1 MSLVDKINE
10 EYKVSIKEKDNNNTI
25 NTLRLIKSSIKDK
38 EIELRSKQEKLLDK
52 DILSLLQNMIK
63 QRKDSIEAFSKA
75 NRNDLI
81 EREESEII
89 VIEKFL
95 PKQLDESE
103 TEQIITKIINENNFS
118 SLKDMGK
125 LMSIIKINYVGQID
139 MGVAGKIAKSS
150 LGN

>member
-1 MSLVDKINE
+1 MSLVDKIDE
-10 EYKVSIKEKDNNNTI
+10 KYKISIKEKDNNSI

-38 EIELRSKQEKLLDK
+38 EIALRSKQEKLLDK

-63 QRKDSIEAFSKA
+63 QRKDSIEAFTKA
-75 NRNDLI
+75 NRKDLI
-81 EREESEII
+81 EREESEVL

-95 PKQLDESE
+95 PKQLGEGE
-103 TEQIITKIINENNFS
+103 AQKIIAKIIQENNLS

-125 LMSIIKINYVGQID
+125 LMSIIKTNYVGQID

>member
-10 EYKVSIKEKDNNNTI
+10 KYKVSIKEKDNNTI

-38 EIELRSKQEKLLDK
+38 EIALRSKQEKLQDK

-63 QRKDSIEAFSKA
+63 QRKDSIEAFTKA

-95 PKQLDESE
+95 PKQLSEGE
-103 TEQIITKIINENNFS
+103 TEQIITKIIKENNLS

>member
-1 MSLVDKINE
+1 MSLVDKIE
-10 EYKVSIKEKDNNNTI
+10 EKYKISIKEKDNNSI

-38 EIELRSKQEKLLDK
+38 EIALRSKQEKLLDK

-63 QRKDSIEAFSKA
+63 QRKDSIEAFAKA

-81 EREESEII
+81 EKEKNEVL

-95 PKQLDESE
+95 PHQLSE
-103 TEQIITKIINENNFS
+103 GEAKKIIAKIIQENNLS

-125 LMSIIKINYVGQID
+125 LMSIIKTNYVGKID

>member
-1 MSLVDKINE
+1 MSLVDKIDE
-10 EYKVSIKEKDNNNTI
+10 KYKISIKEKDNNSI

-38 EIELRSKQEKLLDK
+38 EIALRSKQEKLLDK

-63 QRKDSIEAFSKA
+63 QRKDSIEAFAKA

-81 EREESEII
+81 EKEKNEVL

-95 PKQLDESE
+95 PQQLSE
-103 TEQIITKIINENNFS
+103 GEAQKIIAKIIHENNLS

-125 LMSIIKINYVGQID
+125 LMSIIKTNYVGQID

>member
-1 MSLVDKINE
+1 MSLFDKIDE
-10 EYKVSIKEKDNNNTI
+10 KYKISIKEKDNNSI

-38 EIELRSKQEKLLDK
+38 EIALRSKQEKLLDK

-63 QRKDSIEAFSKA
+63 QRKDSIEAFAKA

-81 EREESEII
+81 EKEKNEVL

-95 PKQLDESE
+95 PQQLSE
-103 TEQIITKIINENNFS
+103 GETKKIIAKIIQENNLS

-125 LMSIIKINYVGQID
+125 LMSIIKTNYLGQID

>member
-1 MSLVDKINE
+1 MSLVDKIE
-10 EYKVSIKEKDNNNTI
+10 EKYKISIKEKDNNSI

-38 EIELRSKQEKLLDK
+38 EIALRSKQEKLLDK

-63 QRKDSIEAFSKA
+63 QRKDSIEAFAKA

-81 EREESEII
+81 EKEKNEVL

-95 PKQLDESE
+95 PQQLSE
-103 TEQIITKIINENNFS
+103 GEAQKIIAKIIQENNLS

-125 LMSIIKINYVGQID
+125 LMSIIKANYVGQID

>member
-1 MSLVDKINE
+1 MSLVDKIDKK
-10 EYKVSIKEKDNNNTI
+10 YKISIKEKDNNAI
-25 NTLRLIKSSIKDK
+25 NTLRLIKSAIKDK
-38 EIELRSKQEKLLDK
+38 EIALRAKQEKLLDK

-63 QRKDSIEAFSKA
+63 QRKDSIEAFAKA

-81 EREESEII
+81 EKEESEVL

-95 PKQLDESE
+95 PQQLDESE
-103 TEQIITKIINENNFS
+103 TEKIIKKIIKENNLS

-125 LMSIIKINYVGQID
+125 LMSMIKSNYVGQID
-139 MGVAGKIAKSS
+139 MGVAGRIAKSS

>member
-10 EYKVSIKEKDNNNTI
+10 KYKVSIKEKDNNTI

-38 EIELRSKQEKLLDK
+38 EIALRSKQEKLQDK

-103 TEQIITKIINENNFS
+103 TEQIITKIINENNLS

>member
-1 MSLVDKINE
+1 MSLVSKIE
-10 EYKVSIKEKDNNNTI
+10 EKYKISIKEKDNNAI

-38 EIELRSKQEKLLDK
+38 EIALRSKQEKLHDK

-63 QRKDSIEAFSKA
+63 QRKDSIEAFAKA

-81 EREESEII
+81 DKEQNEVL

-95 PKQLDESE
+95 PQQFSE
-103 TEQIITKIINENNFS
+103 GEAQKIIAKIIKENNLS

-125 LMSIIKINYVGQID
+125 LMSIIKTNYVGQID

>member
-1 MSLVDKINE
+1 MSLVDKIE
-10 EYKVSIKEKDNNNTI
+10 EKYKISIKEKDNNSI

-38 EIELRSKQEKLLDK
+38 EIALRSKQEKLLDK

-63 QRKDSIEAFSKA
+63 QRKDSIEAFAKA

-81 EREESEII
+81 EKEKNEVL

-95 PKQLDESE
+95 PQQLSE
-103 TEQIITKIINENNFS
+103 GEAQKIIAKIIQENNLS

-125 LMSIIKINYVGQID
+125 LMSIIKTNYVGQID

>member
-10 EYKVSIKEKDNNNTI
+10 KYKVSIKEKDNNTI

-38 EIELRSKQEKLLDK
+38 EIALRSKQEKLQDK

-95 PKQLDESE
+95 PKQLSEGE
-103 TEQIITKIINENNFS
+103 TEQIITKIIKENNLS

>member
-10 EYKVSIKEKDNNNTI
+10 KYKVSIKEKDNNTI

-63 QRKDSIEAFSKA
+63 QRKDSIEAFAKA
-75 NRNDLI
+75 NRKDLI
-81 EREESEII
+81 EREKIEII

-95 PKQLDESE
+95 PKQLGEGE
-103 TEQIITKIINENNFS
+103 TEQIITKIIKENNLS

-125 LMSIIKINYVGQID
+125 LMSIIKTNDVGQID
-139 MGVAGKIAKSS
+139 MGVPGKIAKSS

>member
-1 MSLVDKINE
+1 MSLVDKIE
-10 EYKVSIKEKDNNNTI
+10 EKYKISIKEKDNNSI

-38 EIELRSKQEKLLDK
+38 EIALRSKQEKLLDK

-63 QRKDSIEAFSKA
+63 QRKDSIEAFAKA

-81 EREESEII
+81 EKEKNEVL

-95 PKQLDESE
+95 PQQLSE
-103 TEQIITKIINENNFS
+103 GEAQKIIAKIIQENNLS

-125 LMSIIKINYVGQID
+125 LMSIIKTNYVGKID

>member
-10 EYKVSIKEKDNNNTI
+10 KYKVSIKEKDNNTI

-38 EIELRSKQEKLLDK
+38 EIALRSKQEKLQDK

-95 PKQLDESE
+95 PKQLGEGE
-103 TEQIITKIINENNFS
+103 TQQIITKIIKENNLS

>member
-1 MSLVDKINE
+1 MSLVDKIE
-10 EYKVSIKEKDNNNTI
+10 EKYKISIKEKDNNSI

-38 EIELRSKQEKLLDK
+38 EIALRSKQEKLLDK
-52 DILSLLQNMIK
+52 DILSLLQIMIK
-63 QRKDSIEAFSKA
+63 QRKDSIEAFAKA

-81 EREESEII
+81 EKEKNEVL

-95 PKQLDESE
+95 PQQLSE
-103 TEQIITKIINENNFS
+103 GEAQKIIAKIIQENNLS

-125 LMSIIKINYVGQID
+125 LMSIIKTNYVGKID

>member
-10 EYKVSIKEKDNNNTI
+10 KYKVSIKEKDNNTI

-38 EIELRSKQEKLLDK
+38 EIALRSKQEKLQDK

>member
-10 EYKVSIKEKDNNNTI
+10 KYKVSIKEKDNNTI

-38 EIELRSKQEKLLDK
+38 EIALRSKQEKLQDK

-95 PKQLDESE
+95 PKQLGEGE
-103 TEQIITKIINENNFS
+103 TEQIITKIIKENNLS

>member
-1 MSLVDKINE
+1 MSLVDKIE
-10 EYKVSIKEKDNNNTI
+10 EKYKISIKEKDNNSI

-38 EIELRSKQEKLLDK
+38 EIALRSKQEKLQDK

-63 QRKDSIEAFSKA
+63 QRKDSIEAFAKA

-81 EREESEII
+81 EKEKNEVL

-95 PKQLDESE
+95 PQQLSE
-103 TEQIITKIINENNFS
+103 GEAQKIIAKIIQENNLS

-125 LMSIIKINYVGQID
+125 LMSIIKTNYVGQID

>member
-1 MSLVDKINE
+1 MSLVDKIDE
-10 EYKVSIKEKDNNNTI
+10 KYKISIKEKDNNSI

-38 EIELRSKQEKLLDK
+38 EIALRSKQEKLLDK

-63 QRKDSIEAFSKA
+63 QRKDSIEAFAKA

-81 EREESEII
+81 ENEKNEVL

-95 PKQLDESE
+95 PQQLSE
-103 TEQIITKIINENNFS
+103 GEAQKIIAKIIQENNLS

-125 LMSIIKINYVGQID
+125 LMSIIKTNYVGQID

>member
-1 MSLVDKINE
+1 MSLVDKIE
-10 EYKVSIKEKDNNNTI
+10 EKYKVSIKEKDNNAI
-25 NTLRLIKSSIKDK
+25 NTLRLIKSVIKDK

-52 DILSLLQNMIK
+52 DILTLLQNMIK
-63 QRKDSIEAFSKA
+63 QRKDSIEAFAKA
-75 NRNDLI
+75 NRSDLI
-81 EREESEII
+81 VKEENELL

-95 PKQLDESE
+95 PQQLSE
-103 TEQIITKIINENNFS
+103 EKIKEIIAKIIDEKNLS

-125 LMSIIKINYVGQID
+125 LMTIIKTNYVGKID

>member
-38 EIELRSKQEKLLDK
+38 EIALRSKQEKLLDK

-63 QRKDSIEAFSKA
+63 QRKDSIEAFAKA

-81 EREESEII
+81 EREEREII

-95 PKQLDESE
+95 PKQLSEGE
-103 TEQIITKIINENNFS
+103 TEKIITKIIKENNLS